1 MIAYHRVVD
10 AFRAASLIVIER
22 SNGVAQAQAP
32 GHSAADRSVSIRAI
46 EGQVLIHCHS
56 DDTDAVLESVGLD
69 MVDLFDQPRGAEY
82 RYDDGRIVRRS
93 PTKEFKQAGNT
104 KGSALFRASRIAEAD
119 PDGVIWLV
127 EGEKDVLA
135 LEALGE
141 IATCTAMGAGKA
153 HLADLSPL
161 YGRRVVIVRDMD
173 DVGLAHANQVAGL
186 LAGHAETCIVSPA
199 EGKDAADH
207 IAAGRRLDEFVWTQ
221 APLPEGVRRLSDA
234 VEDWWRWLHAP
245 AEKVRI
251 FPSPWPHLND
261 VIGGGLHPGRVY
273 VIAGRPGGGKTVG
286 LLNIGQFLAESGSP
300 VLMCSLEMPELEM
313 VSRIMASGA
322 EADYGRI
329 TRREVEERDRYKLE
343 LYRGSRVAETELW
356 LMDNPSMT
364 VEHIGET
371 ARQMAARG
379 RLDAICV
386 DYLGLV
392 SASRGKRDRRESLGH
407 IMKELVKLSK
417 ELSVA
422 VVLACQLNRG
432 PDQSSRPPVL
442 SDLRETGD
450 IEQDCDV
457 AILLHHPTMEGL
469 PTGEIE
475 LIVAKNR
482 TGTRDTVVT
491 LPWRPHYAK
500 IGA

>member
-1 MIAYHRVVD
+1 MD
-10 AFRAASLIVIER
+10 AFRDAGLIVLER
-22 SNGVAQAQAP
+22 SSGVAQAQAP

-56 DDTDAVLESVGLD
+56 DETDTVLESVGLGL
-69 MVDLFDQPRGAEY
+69 VDLFDQPRGAEY

-93 PTKEFKQAGNT
+93 PSKEFKQAGNT
-104 KGSALFRASRIAEAD
+104 KGSSLFRASRVAEAD
-119 PDGVIWLV
+119 PDRVIWFV

-135 LEALGE
+135 FEALGE

-173 DVGLAHANQVAGL
+173 DVGLAHANQVASL
-186 LAGHAETCIVSPA
+186 LAGRAEPCIVSPA

-234 VEDWWRWLHAP
+234 VEDWWLWLHAP

-251 FPSPWPHLND
+251 FPSPWPHLDD
-261 VIGGGLHPGRVY
+261 VIGGGLYPGRVY
-273 VIAGRPGGGKTVG
+273 VLAGRPGGGKTVG
-286 LLNIGQFLAESGSP
+286 LLNIGQHLAESGSP

-329 TRREVEERDRYKLE
+329 TRREVVERDRYKLE
-343 LYRGSRVAETELW
+343 LYRSSRVAETELW

-364 VEHIGET
+364 VEHISET
-371 ARQMAARG
+371 ARQMSARG
-379 RLDAICV
+379 GLDAICV

-482 TGTRDTVVT
+482 TGTRDTIVT
-491 LPWRPHYAK
+491 LPWRPHFAK